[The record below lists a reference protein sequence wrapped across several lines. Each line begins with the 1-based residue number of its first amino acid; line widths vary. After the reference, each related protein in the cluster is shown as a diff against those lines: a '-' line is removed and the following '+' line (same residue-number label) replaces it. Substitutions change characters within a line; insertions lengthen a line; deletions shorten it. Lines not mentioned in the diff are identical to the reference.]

1 MEKFIDH
8 QISLV
13 QKEKTIDVEET
24 SRLLSTYSPLQLQ
37 KRGLALIGLKVTG
50 MRTGLGG
57 KSLIDLELANPIKL
71 PPVLPA
77 HKITTG
83 DIVGLDEYKKD
94 KPSKQSAQWS
104 GVVLRVSDSKVTI
117 ALSQDTDDELPPEIQ
132 ERCQIV
138 KLANSVTYERM
149 IKAMERLKVQG
160 ETGVSSLSQTLLGL
174 SKPSAP
180 EDYSDLEFF
189 DDTLNESQKDA
200 VRFALGSPEIALIHG
215 PPGKPERPIHSWKSF
230 VNLQ

>member
-8 QISLV
+8 QISLI
-13 QKEKTIDVEET
+13 QQEKTIDVEET
-24 SRLLSTYSPLQLQ
+24 SKLLSTYTPLQLQ

-77 HKITTG
+77 HKISTG

-104 GVVLRVSDSKVTI
+104 GVVLRVTDSKVTI

-132 ERCQIV
+132 ERCQMQ
-138 KLANSVTYERM
+138 AT
-149 IKAMERLKVQG
+149 
-160 ETGVSSLSQTLLGL
+160 
-174 SKPSAP
+174 
-180 EDYSDLEFF
+180 
-189 DDTLNESQKDA
+189 
-200 VRFALGSPEIALIHG
+200 
-215 PPGKPERPIHSWKSF
+215 
-230 VNLQ
+230 